1 MNFGK
6 LRAGIES
13 RPRVEFGR
21 VVEVDTGVLRADIDV
36 PKCRLKGARRI
47 HCVCAR
53 AREHPPDGAAA

>member
-21 VVEVDTGVLRADIDV
+21 VVEVDTGVLRADIDIT
-36 PKCRLKGARRI
+36 KCRLQGARRI
-47 HCVCAR
+47 DRMRAR
-53 AREHPPDGAAA
+53 SREHPPDGAAA